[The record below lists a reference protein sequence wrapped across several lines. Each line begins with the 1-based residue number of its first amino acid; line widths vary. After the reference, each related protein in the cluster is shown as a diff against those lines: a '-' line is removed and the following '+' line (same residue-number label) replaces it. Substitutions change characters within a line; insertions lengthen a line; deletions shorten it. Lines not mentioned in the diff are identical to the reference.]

1 MYADQGS
8 AESPLCTTK
17 HFLICVCYYV
27 QMSMIKTK
35 NITFLVAIAVKLIDN
50 ALCLDW
56 FKKAFYG
63 PAHVSM
69 WKSLK

>member
-1 MYADQGS
+1 
-8 AESPLCTTK
+8 
-17 HFLICVCYYV
+17 
-27 QMSMIKTK
+27 MIKTK

-69 WKSLK
+69 WKSLKRNVTVCAISKINAF